1 MKKVFVF
8 CLSLFFALTV
18 FAEGL
23 NRQEALQYARRF
35 FSDTPNAELKIVWT
49 GNESDAPAFYVV
61 NRTGGGFL
69 ILSGESVVNPVIG
82 YSYDGTFTT
91 KDMPEH
97 VQSWFRGLERDI
109 FNVRSMHLAPEMKVV
124 RQWEELG
131 IRTKGEGT
139 SRVLESAL
147 WDQGAPYNKYC
158 PTSGGRKAVTG
169 CVATA
174 MAITMRYNKYP
185 SHGYGTLKSYTTS
198 STKTYIEGFSIEDHE
213 YKWDLMPL
221 TNVKNAS
228 EESKDQIAQLMYDC
242 GVMVQMDYSASGSG
256 AVSMYMPAMLAEHMG
271 YSAEAMLF
279 QKSMYKPKEWI
290 ALVKKELDANRVV
303 FYSAHDTYGSG
314 GHAFVIDGYDEND
327 YLRVNWGWSG
337 HGNAF
342 YNLDLEV
349 DDYRFAESQGA
360 VIGLV
365 PDPDHS
371 REALTYLALTNTGL
385 TLASGKIM
393 KGKTF
398 TVNFSSITNYGN
410 GKYSGPLKVVLTD
423 ENDQIKADLSSLHN
437 IEVGALSYI
446 SGSIDN
452 CKLEIAP
459 MFKDRVQLA
468 SKNPRTGEFE
478 IMRADVENESVG
490 GLATVPNFIAGKNSY
505 SVGEVFEFKLFKSGE
520 RFTSAAW
527 YFDGERVPDDQDDV
541 VLTAGLHEV
550 KVVLTKSA
558 GTETL
563 VRELNVL

>member
-1 MKKVFVF
+1 
-8 CLSLFFALTV
+8 
-18 FAEGL
+18 
-23 NRQEALQYARRF
+23 
-35 FSDTPNAELKIVWT
+35 
-49 GNESDAPAFYVV
+49 
-61 NRTGGGFL
+61 
-69 ILSGESVVNPVIG
+69 
-82 YSYDGTFTT
+82 
-91 KDMPEH
+91 
-97 VQSWFRGLERDI
+97 
-109 FNVRSMHLAPEMKVV
+109 
-124 RQWEELG
+124 
-131 IRTKGEGT
+131 
-139 SRVLESAL
+139 
-147 WDQGAPYNKYC
+147 
-158 PTSGGRKAVTG
+158 
-169 CVATA
+169 
-174 MAITMRYNKYP
+174 MRYNKYP

-337 HGNAF
+337 HGNGF
-342 YNLDLEV
+342 FNLDMEV
-349 DDYRFAESQGA
+349 DSYRFAESHGA

-393 KGKTF
+393 QGKTF
-398 TVNFSSITNYGN
+398 TVNFSYITNYGN
-410 GKYSGPLKVVLTD
+410 GKYSGPIKVVLTD

-437 IEVGALSYI
+437 IEVAALGAI

-468 SKNPRTGEFE
+468 SKNPKTGEFE